1 MEKPF
6 KTIEE
11 QIDILK
17 DRKLNFKNEDKA
29 KDSLLR
35 NNYYNLIN
43 NYGKFISEN
52 DIYFEDVYFED
63 LLSIKFFDDAI
74 KATIFEY
81 IIEIEKI
88 VKSIISYEYSKNF
101 KDKDFPYLSILNYD
115 KTKFIKS
122 STFIGVIS
130 NIISKY
136 KNKDD
141 GNPIRHYINK
151 YNNVPIWVLSH
162 I

>member
-11 QIDILK
+11 QINILK

-43 NYGKFISEN
+43 NYGKFISKN

-63 LLSIKFFDDAI
+63 LLSIKFFDDTI

-81 IIEIEKI
+81 II
-88 VKSIISYEYSKNF
+88 
-101 KDKDFPYLSILNYD
+101 
-115 KTKFIKS
+115 
-122 STFIGVIS
+122 
-130 NIISKY
+130 
-136 KNKDD
+136 
-141 GNPIRHYINK
+141 
-151 YNNVPIWVLSH
+151 
-162 I
+162 